1 MKQVLIF
8 GPTSWD
14 TVIRIDKYPLNG
26 GFVQSLMRDERA
38 GGVGMNI
45 AAAVSSASI
54 ETLLYSYVGTDEIG
68 KNLRKQMEEF
78 EFSKENIKEI
88 PGASLHALITVD
100 GTGERT
106 IFALEKNRFPEINFH
121 VNFSQNQIV
130 VFPVWRDFY
139 LPYLE
144 MANAV
149 RANTVVGMGTIT
161 NSTAT
166 ASIMIGSEKD
176 VSEFNPDF
184 NRFKTTIITRGAAG
198 VKVITAKDA
207 KDAKEISVKSVKV
220 EDATGAGDSFLSG
233 VLVGL
238 ASGATLDLA
247 VRTGINWATAAV
259 TEVSS
264 VPPKWR
270 EEFSLE

>member
-14 TVIRIDKYPLNG
+14 TVIRIDKYPENG
-26 GFVQSLMRDERA
+26 GFAQGLMRDERA
-38 GGVGMNI
+38 GGAGMNI

-54 ETLLYSYVGTDEIG
+54 DTSLYSYTGTDDAG
-68 KNLRKQMEEF
+68 RSLRKQMEQF
-78 EFSKENIKEI
+78 EFSKENIREI
-88 PGASLHALITVD
+88 PGASLHALITID
-100 GTGERT
+100 GSGERT
-106 IFALEKNRFPEINFH
+106 IFALENNRFAELNFD
-121 VNFSQNQIV
+121 VNFTQNQIV

-149 RANTVVGMGTIT
+149 GAETAVGVGANT
-161 NSTAT
+161 NQFAS

-176 VSEFNPDF
+176 VAEFKLDL
-184 NRFKTTIITRGAAG
+184 NRFGTTIITRGAAG
-198 VKVITAKDA
+198 VQLFTAKNV
-207 KDAKEISVKSVKV
+207 KEFSVKSVRV
-220 EDATGAGDSFLSG
+220 VDATGAGDSFLSG

-238 ASGATLDLA
+238 ASRATLDSA
-247 VRTGINWATAAV
+247 VRTGINWATTAI
-259 TEVSS
+259 TEAGS

-270 EEFSLE
+270 EEFKFE

>member
-14 TVIRIDKYPLNG
+14 TVIRIDKYPENG

-45 AAAVSSASI
+45 AAAVASASI

-121 VNFSQNQIV
+121 VNFSDIQN
-130 VFPVWRDFY
+130 
-139 LPYLE
+139 
-144 MANAV
+144 
-149 RANTVVGMGTIT
+149 TIYH
-161 NSTAT
+161 SHP
-166 ASIMIGSEKD
+166 S
-176 VSEFNPDF
+176 
-184 NRFKTTIITRGAAG
+184 
-198 VKVITAKDA
+198 
-207 KDAKEISVKSVKV
+207 
-220 EDATGAGDSFLSG
+220 
-233 VLVGL
+233 
-238 ASGATLDLA
+238 
-247 VRTGINWATAAV
+247 
-259 TEVSS
+259 
-264 VPPKWR
+264 
-270 EEFSLE
+270 

>member
-14 TVIRIDKYPLNG
+14 TVIRIDKYPENG
-26 GFVQSLMRDERA
+26 GFVQSLMCDERA

-45 AAAVSSASI
+45 AAAISSASI
-54 ETLLYSYVGTDEIG
+54 DTFLYSYIGTDDIG

-78 EFSKENIKEI
+78 EFSKENIREI
-88 PGASLHALITVD
+88 PGASLHALITID

-106 IFALEKNRFPEINFH
+106 IFALQKNRFPEINFDIK
-121 VNFSQNQIV
+121 FAQNQIV

-144 MANAV
+144 MANALRV
-149 RANTVVGMGTIT
+149 KTVVGMGAIT

-184 NRFKTTIITRGAAG
+184 HRFETTIITRGAAG
-198 VKVITAKDA
+198 VKLINAKG
-207 KDAKEISVKSVKV
+207 AKEVSVKSVEV

-238 ASGATLDLA
+238 ASGATLDSA
-247 VRTGINWATAAV
+247 VRTGINWAAV
-259 TEVSS
+259 AITEVGS

-270 EEFSLE
+270 EEFNLE

>member
-106 IFALEKNRFPEINFH
+106 IFALEKNRFPEK
-121 VNFSQNQIV
+121 
-130 VFPVWRDFY
+130 
-139 LPYLE
+139 
-144 MANAV
+144 
-149 RANTVVGMGTIT
+149 
-161 NSTAT
+161 NSLISTDSLK
-166 ASIMIGSEKD
+166 SI
-176 VSEFNPDF
+176 
-184 NRFKTTIITRGAAG
+184 
-198 VKVITAKDA
+198 
-207 KDAKEISVKSVKV
+207 
-220 EDATGAGDSFLSG
+220 
-233 VLVGL
+233 
-238 ASGATLDLA
+238 
-247 VRTGINWATAAV
+247 
-259 TEVSS
+259 
-264 VPPKWR
+264 
-270 EEFSLE
+270 